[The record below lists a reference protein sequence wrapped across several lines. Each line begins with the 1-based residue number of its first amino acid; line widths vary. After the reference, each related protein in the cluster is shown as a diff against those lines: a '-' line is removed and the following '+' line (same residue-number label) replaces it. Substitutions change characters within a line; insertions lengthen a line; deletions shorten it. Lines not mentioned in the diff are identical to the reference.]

1 MPTWLFQGSPKDFPA
16 FDDYLRNYAEISWH
30 VRQKRAAEEMYPDDE
45 VYIWRLDGNR
55 PGTSGIVAHGI
66 LTTEARAIPDEGKK
80 SWVSHQPGPT
90 VPSVDITLDDVR
102 LIPEEGCLTRAALLQ
117 DAMLWNMHVVQ
128 SPHLTNY
135 KLTPEEEERIA
146 TLWRAAKR

>member
-16 FDDYLRNYAEISWH
+16 FDDYLRDYTEISWH
-30 VRQKRAAEEMYPDDE
+30 VRQKRAAEEIYPDDE
-45 VYIWRLDGNR
+45 VYIWRLEGNK
-55 PGTSGIVAHGI
+55 PGTAGIVAHGI
-66 LTTEARAIPDEGKK
+66 LTSEARVIPDEGKK

-102 LIPEEGCLTRAALLQ
+102 LTAEEGCLTRESLL
-117 DAMLWNMHVVQ
+117 DDPVLWNMHVVQ

-135 KLTPEEEERIA
+135 KLTREEEQKIA

>member
-16 FDDYLRNYAEISWH
+16 FDDYLRDYTEISWH
-30 VRQKRAAEEMYPDDE
+30 VRQKHAAEEMYPEDE

-55 PGTSGIVAHGI
+55 PGTGGIVAHGI
-66 LTTEARAIPDEGKK
+66 LTTEAHIAQEEARGH
-80 SWVSHQPGPT
+80 WVSHQPGPT
-90 VPSVDITLDDVR
+90 VPVVDITLDDVR
-102 LIPEEGCLTRAALLQ
+102 LTPREGCLTRTALLQ
-117 DAMLWNMHVVQ
+117 DAVLWKMRVVQ

-135 KLTPEEEERIA
+135 KLSFEEEERIA